1 MELISLIC
9 PNCGCRELGKIK
21 LNGDFGV
28 CPACNES
35 FVMKRAKELAKVEV
49 DKTNDIKALRENLS
63 KEITINDVRAI
74 KRTASELLEIIP
86 TDVSAAYFYAYAE
99 NEMDNHLYLDRFYC
113 DNSLEYTP
121 EEVIT
126 IIEHIIEHSDLRD
139 EHIVT
144 KYIASRNGI
153 DAEQYVRH
161 FKMRFEERC
170 RQEELYDN
178 IPRDVFICH
187 RSTDEIIA
195 KKVCEELENDGNVCW
210 ISSRNLRP
218 NDTENYWV
226 NIQRAIESC
235 KIFLVVSSRE
245 AMLSKDVKREIE
257 YAKELN
263 KPRLECKID
272 DVEHTTFF
280 KMFFDGITWI
290 DMQRLDE
297 TSISDLKWRV
307 YSILQPN
314 TKYKPQAKAI
324 GDADW
329 NVKSNLS
336 KARHNV
342 KQRKYDEDAFDFNVE
357 EPTMPLAEA
366 QPKYDVSCFGFEME
380 SGKSNNWF
388 DQEIVIDGMEEWIGK
403 GVRITAYN
411 KKNSDVVVIPSEIEG
426 YPVVSIGK
434 EVFAK
439 SRISEIVL
447 PNTIRALLKSAFEDC
462 RNLKKI
468 TLPEGLIHIGD
479 NCFNGSG
486 LMEIEIPNSVREL
499 PMFCFA
505 NCDIR
510 KAQVGT
516 SVRKIGQLAFG
527 RNPIASIKLS
537 EGVEVL
543 DGNCLSATRL
553 SGVVIP
559 RSVKEIH
566 PVAFANI
573 DNPQAPARVTLAVLG
588 METTVPEHDQ
598 FKTLIG
604 VRMVYCMP
612 GSKIEKYAKE
622 HFVMTKPL
630 DDLKK

>member
-1 MELISLIC
+1 MSTQSVCSIC
-9 PNCGCRELGKIK
+9 GANYEYR
-21 LNGDFGV
+21 NGRWK
-28 CPACNES
+28 CPACGAYKAEELSNEEATLLYS
-35 FVMKRAKELAKVEV
+35 AAQKLRLSNFPEAEEEFSDIVDKYPQNANAYWGRLLAKCGIKYEEDFDGRKIPTCYAASIESVINDNDYFKAIELADEETRQYFVEQAEYIERV
-49 DKTNDIKALRENLS
+49 CQEWINRAS
-63 KEITINDVRAI
+63 KE
-74 KRTASELLEIIP
+74 KP
-86 TDVSAAYFYAYAE
+86 Y
-99 NEMDNHLYLDRFYC
+99 
-113 DNSLEYTP
+113 
-121 EEVIT
+121 
-126 IIEHIIEHSDLRD
+126 
-139 EHIVT
+139 
-144 KYIASRNGI
+144 
-153 DAEQYVRH
+153 
-161 FKMRFEERC
+161 
-170 RQEELYDN
+170 
-178 IPRDVFICH
+178 DVFICYKDSDLEKGIERTQDSIDAH
-187 RSTDEIIA
+187 EIFA

-297 TSISDLKWRV
+297 SSFSNLKWRV

-329 NVKSNLS
+329 NAKSNLS

-380 SGKSNNWF
+380 SGKSINWF

-439 SRISEIVL
+439 SRISEIVF

-486 LMEIEIPNSVREL
+486 LMEIEIPNSVREI

-510 KAQVGT
+510 KAQVGA

-527 RNPIASIKLS
+527 RNPITSIKLS
-537 EGVEVL
+537 EGVEFL
-543 DGNCLSATRL
+543 DGNCLSATRI

-573 DNPQAPARVTLAVLG
+573 DNPQAPDRVTLAVLG
-588 METTVPEHDQ
+588 METTVPEHEQ
-598 FKTLIG
+598 FKTLKG
-604 VRMVYCMP
+604 VRMVYCLP